1 MDKLSSARADAQ
13 ALPQTTETDSKAVG
27 HAHAAINSMLRFS
40 IAPTPHNFTV
50 WFDYHSG
57 GQPMVRRVIDVFM
70 SNGRTIDGRVM
81 RELFQRFYQHDSELP
96 AFLAAS
102 GRMQETLAAV
112 VEKIADAGGGTTTY
126 AASLSKASDRLMAL
140 SIDGPSA
147 LSDLAGQTAEM
158 SHRYATLGD
167 ELSVSA
173 GQMDALRHELSEAR
187 REASTD
193 ALTGLPNRRAFDA
206 RVEAATNRTPK
217 GSGFSLVMA
226 DIDRFKSINDRF
238 GHPVG
243 DAVLRRVAQS
253 MLTSLRE
260 KDMAARF
267 GGEEFMVLLDGV
279 PLMSAK
285 EIAERIRIAVRE
297 QTYSLRDSGREI
309 VMVTVSLGVAQH
321 RAGEPAAAVAE
332 RADAAL
338 YRAKGAG
345 RGRVVAEDAVQ
356 V

>member
-1 MDKLSSARADAQ
+1 
-13 ALPQTTETDSKAVG
+13 
-27 HAHAAINSMLRFS
+27 
-40 IAPTPHNFTV
+40 
-50 WFDYHSG
+50 
-57 GQPMVRRVIDVFM
+57 
-70 SNGRTIDGRVM
+70 
-81 RELFQRFYQHDSELP
+81 
-96 AFLAAS
+96 
-102 GRMQETLAAV
+102 
-112 VEKIADAGGGTTTY
+112 
-126 AASLSKASDRLMAL
+126 
-140 SIDGPSA
+140 
-147 LSDLAGQTAEM
+147 
-158 SHRYATLGD
+158 
-167 ELSVSA
+167 
-173 GQMDALRHELSEAR
+173 
-187 REASTD
+187 
-193 ALTGLPNRRAFDA
+193 
-206 RVEAATNRTPK
+206 
-217 GSGFSLVMA
+217 MA

-243 DAVLRRVAQS
+243 DAVLRRAAQS

-267 GGEEFMVLLDGV
+267 GGEEFAVLLDGV